1 MKVLLGGPQTLPT
14 KLRIWWGDLNTWW
27 KWKRSSVA
35 RNQGKRE
42 SGEGFPRTR
51 SDSSGEENDEVSVFS
66 NFETPFSK
74 EEFEMMYLGRG
85 GYLDPSFCGHFV
97 DHLGGLDVEAYRVD
111 GPFTEMELGSGRS
124 MNSPPDPFKSSG
136 PEAFS
141 PSAALAMRGIGLL
154 SPFSTPRLRQRWN
167 RTPPTTNNLERVQ
180 RRFALLSWLLPQRS
194 NGLLLL
200 GETIHIE
207 EDVRGFR
214 PCKAAPWVRDW
225 CSTAQIRTH
234 MAQRGTLISRGKRRF
249 VDLL

>member
-97 DHLGGLDVEAYRVD
+97 DHLGGPDVEAYRVD

-124 MNSPPDPFKSSG
+124 MNSPPNPFKSSG

-141 PSAALAMRGIGLL
+141 PSAA
-154 SPFSTPRLRQRWN
+154 
-167 RTPPTTNNLERVQ
+167 
-180 RRFALLSWLLPQRS
+180 
-194 NGLLLL
+194 
-200 GETIHIE
+200 
-207 EDVRGFR
+207 
-214 PCKAAPWVRDW
+214 
-225 CSTAQIRTH
+225 
-234 MAQRGTLISRGKRRF
+234 
-249 VDLL
+249 